1 VANVA
6 LFEHVAAGLPDGD
19 AKAAFDELLPAL
31 KDAGERHLEWA
42 ASTQRTM
49 VTSQAG
55 SALVQS
61 ALGVA
66 ENVVGKIK
74 DVLRG

>member
-1 VANVA
+1 M
-6 LFEHVAAGLPDGD
+6 
-19 AKAAFDELLPAL
+19 L

-55 SALVQS
+55 SRLVQS

-66 ENVVGKIK
+66 EKVVGKIK
-74 DVLRG
+74 EVLRKK

>member
-1 VANVA
+1 VS
-6 LFEHVAAGLPDGD
+6 LFEHIAAGLPEGE
-19 AKAAFDELLPAL
+19 AKAAFDELLPPL

-49 VTSQAG
+49 VTGQAG
-55 SALVQS
+55 SKLVQS

-66 ENVVGKIK
+66 EDLVGKIK
-74 DVLRG
+74 GVFRRK